1 VTRGTNAGTSSGAYR
16 FALQAHDVDQIV
28 AHLTLI
34 HPDYYLRMQEMQE
47 RQPIGHVL
55 SYGGGVNSVALMVML
70 VKAGRPLDEVVF
82 ADTGAEVPETYAY
95 LDVTKEFLNGSG
107 VAFTA
112 LPPAGRHGGLYET
125 AWHRRVI
132 PSAVW
137 RWSTRDFKVGPL
149 HRHYR
154 QLYERV
160 VQYLGIAYD
169 EVERMRPSGRDT
181 IENVYP
187 LVDERVTRER
197 CVEIIRE
204 AGLPIP
210 VKSGC
215 FFCPFNNLDRW
226 AWLCEEHPDLFDRA
240 VALEERSKHFPR
252 QRLTDQV
259 YRNRSAVPLRA
270 LRQAFAA
277 GKEPAL
283 MNREVPCGGE
293 CLT

>member
-1 VTRGTNAGTSSGAYR
+1 
-16 FALQAHDVDQIV
+16 
-28 AHLTLI
+28 
-34 HPDYYLRMQEMQE
+34 MQEMQE
-47 RQPIGHVL
+47 KSPVGHVL

-70 VKAGRPLDEVVF
+70 VQARRPLDEVVF
-82 ADTGAEVPETYAY
+82 ADTGAEVPETYEY
-95 LDVTKEFLNGSG
+95 LEVSRRYLEGTGVT
-107 VAFTA
+107 FTVV
-112 LPPAGRHGGLYET
+112 PPAGRHGGLYGT

-149 HRHYR
+149 HRHYK
-154 QLYERV
+154 QQYDRV

-169 EVERMRPSGRDT
+169 ELERMRPSGRDT

-197 CVEIIRE
+197 CIEIIRD
-204 AGLPIP
+204 AGLPVP

-215 FFCPFNNLDRW
+215 FFCPFNNLERW
-226 AWLCEEHPDLFDRA
+226 GWLHDNHPDLFERA
-240 VALEERSKHFPR
+240 IALEERSKHFPR

-259 YRNRSAVPLRA
+259 YRNRSAVPLRE
-270 LRQAFAA
+270 LRQRFVD
-277 GKEPAL
+277 GTQLRMLPQG
-283 MNREVPCGGE
+283 EVPCGGE